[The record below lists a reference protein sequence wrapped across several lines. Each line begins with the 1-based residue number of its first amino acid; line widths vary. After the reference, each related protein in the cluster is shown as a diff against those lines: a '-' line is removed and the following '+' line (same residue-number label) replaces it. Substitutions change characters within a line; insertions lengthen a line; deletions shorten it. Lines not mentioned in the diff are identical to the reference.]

1 MPMNISVEPS
11 KIVLF
16 LDDLI
21 KSIGNKD
28 LENLS
33 SLRKKVDYRL
43 AH

>member
-1 MPMNISVEPS
+1 MPINISVEPS

-28 LENLS
+28 LENFCE
-33 SLRKKVDYRL
+33 KVGFG
-43 AH
+43 

>member
-1 MPMNISVEPS
+1 MVGIEPN
-11 KIVLF
+11 KIALF

-33 SLRKKVDYRL
+33 SF
-43 AH
+43 

>member
-21 KSIGNKD
+21 KSTGNKD

-33 SLRKKVDYRL
+33 SL
-43 AH
+43 